1 MNVCLVE
8 KERFMM
14 TDESIINCD
23 SCGEEFN
30 IDDLNED
37 IMCFECHQ
45 EVLISRYESY
55 NDLD

>member
-1 MNVCLVE
+1 
-8 KERFMM
+8 M